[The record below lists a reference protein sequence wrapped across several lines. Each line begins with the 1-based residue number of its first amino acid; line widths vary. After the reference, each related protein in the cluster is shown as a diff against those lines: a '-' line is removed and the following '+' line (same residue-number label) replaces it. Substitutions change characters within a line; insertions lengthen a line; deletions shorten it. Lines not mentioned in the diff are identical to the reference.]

1 MGACRFLN
9 VLLGLS
15 VAEESFPTGARVYLA
30 LVVGL
35 YIAGV
40 TWFGRTE
47 ARESNQSSLTAAAGL
62 MLASLILALAV
73 PVSLEKENASVLFPY
88 LLVAMGFFVGI
99 PVCAAINNPAP
110 SRVQR
115 AVKRSIMSLVALD
128 AVLATAV
135 AGAAGLIILILLF
148 PALYLGRWIYS
159 T

>member
-1 MGACRFLN
+1 M
-9 VLLGLS
+9 
-15 VAEESFPTGARVYLA
+15 GARVYLA

-40 TWFGRTE
+40 TWFARTE

-73 PVSLEKENASVLFPY
+73 PVSLEKDNASVLFPY

-110 SRVQR
+110 SRVQV
-115 AVKRSIMSLVALD
+115 AVKRSIMGLVALD

-135 AGAAGLIILILLF
+135 AGAVGLIILILLF
-148 PALYLGRWIYS
+148 PALYLGQWIYS